1 MAPTELRTLDVFDT
15 TLSRMVGDPAS
26 VFLLLGQHA
35 VQAGWW
41 KRDVAEFAVARR
53 AAETLAR
60 AHAHPRE
67 VTLAEIYRQFA
78 FLHRMDDATAA
89 ACAAHELALEYE
101 LLWAVPQGAR
111 CLADARR
118 ARAQVAFISD
128 TYVPAETLQ
137 RWLTM
142 LHVALPGERV
152 WASSEAGD
160 CKADGSLFRRV
171 ARELPGVGRW
181 QHRGDHPVADVEMPR
196 RMGIEARRFAPC
208 ELNRY
213 ETTMETFAAASG
225 GLASLLAG
233 AGRWLRLSQP
243 ARSPAQEA
251 LRELA
256 AGVAGPVLSAFVV
269 WLLRE
274 AHRSGI
280 RKLWF
285 VARDGQVML
294 RMARRLADRMGLD
307 VDLGYL
313 YAGRQV
319 VHLAGLQRIDDAA
332 LAWLTG
338 GAGILPLAA
347 VLERADL
354 KPEDLASAIERHGLP
369 REGVLGWDAMAR
381 LRVFFADAE
390 VQAMVLQRAE
400 ARRGTLHA
408 YYRSCG
414 LIDGERCAVV
424 DIGWRGS
431 VLRSLFNVLGP
442 EQGARHRFLYFGL
455 YARPADVPGADMAA
469 YCFDVSG
476 SQRFGTG
483 HDIPSLTSVM
493 EIFCQADHGPVL
505 SVECQDGEFAPRLR
519 SSVDMP
525 HSDWDVAY
533 FQECMERYAAVLR
546 LDLLPEA
553 GGDLRGLCERLLRLL
568 MQAPLPGEARILG
581 GVQYVD
587 DQGGTAAQPFA
598 EAYRVEDWRA
608 SVRAGALPQKTLA
621 WWTEGAWTLTP
632 ATVRLLLV
640 AARRLGRAR
649 LRLA

>member
-1 MAPTELRTLDVFDT
+1 MSAAELRTLDVFDT
-15 TLSRMVGDPAS
+15 VLSRMVGDPAS
-26 VFLLLGQHA
+26 VFVLLGQHA
-35 VQAGWW
+35 VRAGWW
-41 KRDVAEFAVARR
+41 TRDVAEFAAARR

-78 FLHRMDDATAA
+78 FLHGLNDAAAA
-89 ACAAHELALEYE
+89 ACAARELELEHE

-128 TYVPAETLQ
+128 TYVPADTLQ
-137 RWLTM
+137 RWLTT
-142 LHVALPGERV
+142 LNVALPGERV

-160 CKADGSLFRRV
+160 RKADGGLFRRV
-171 ARELPGVGRW
+171 ARELPGVRRW
-181 QHRGDHPVADVEMPR
+181 QHLGDHPVSDVEMPR
-196 RMGIEARRFAPC
+196 RMGIEARRFTPC
-208 ELNRY
+208 LLNRY
-213 ETTMETFAAASG
+213 ETAMESFAVTSG

-256 AGVAGPVLSAFVV
+256 AGVAGPVLSSFVV

-274 AHRSGI
+274 AQRSGI
-280 RKLWF
+280 RRLWF
-285 VARDGQVML
+285 VARDGQVLL
-294 RMARRLADRMGLD
+294 RMAQRLAERMGVD
-307 VDLGYL
+307 VELGYL

-319 VHLAGLQRIDDAA
+319 VHLAGLQCVDGAA
-332 LAWLTG
+332 LDWLTG
-338 GAGILPLAA
+338 GAGILPLQA

-354 KPEDLASAIERHGLP
+354 QPEDVVGAVQRHGLP
-369 REGVLGWDAMAR
+369 REGVLGWEAMAA
-381 LRVFFADAE
+381 LRAFFADAE
-390 VQAMVLQRAE
+390 VQALVLQRAA
-400 ARRGTLHA
+400 ARRETLRA
-408 YYRSCG
+408 YYQSCG

-431 VLRSLFNVLGP
+431 VLRSLFNVLGR

-476 SQRFGTG
+476 RQHFGTG

-505 SVECQDGEFAPRLR
+505 SVERQDGAFVPRLR
-519 SSVDMP
+519 NSADMP
-525 HSDWDVAY
+525 RSDWDVAF
-533 FQECMERYAAVLR
+533 FQECLERYAAVLR
-546 LDLLPEA
+546 LDLLPET
-553 GGDLRGLCERLLRLL
+553 GGDLRALSERLLRLL
-568 MQAPLPGEARILG
+568 MQAPLPDEARILG

-587 DQGGTAAQPFA
+587 DQGGTTAQPFA

-649 LRLA
+649 LRSA